1 VTHNRNSQ
9 PIIIIEI
16 ANNTLYVMIYFVS
29 KCSDYSTVITT
40 LQYITVNSVYIIFT
54 APYSKVRSTL
64 GFQVCLSVLRL

>member
-1 VTHNRNSQ
+1 
-9 PIIIIEI
+9 
-16 ANNTLYVMIYFVS
+16 MIYFVS

-40 LQYITVNSVYIIFT
+40 LQHITVNSVCIIFT